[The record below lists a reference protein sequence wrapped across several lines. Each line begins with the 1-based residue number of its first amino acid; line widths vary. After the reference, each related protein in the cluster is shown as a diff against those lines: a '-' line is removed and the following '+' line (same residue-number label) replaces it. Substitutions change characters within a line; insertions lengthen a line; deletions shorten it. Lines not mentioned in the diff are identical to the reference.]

1 MKILH
6 TSDWHLGKKLEGI
19 KRIEEQ
25 NKFIDTLEK
34 IVTDEDPKIIL
45 IAGDVFDTP
54 NPSSEAETL
63 FFNALK
69 KLSNSGKRAIIIIPG
84 NHDSAERL
92 SASKNL
98 ARDFGI
104 IIYEKPFEKKEIGA
118 YGQFQI
124 THSTEGGIVLNIDNE
139 EIFVYSLPYPSEL
152 ALNEEFDD
160 DNISYS
166 KRIGSIL
173 QKGVDEIDSYKQNI
187 CKIIMTHIFI
197 TGSIGD
203 GDEKAIELG
212 GARGVFLEDL
222 PEVDYI
228 ALGHIHKPIKYNSKR
243 AFYSGS
249 PIEYRVSENKY
260 SKKVF
265 IADIIKNSQLNL
277 KEIELENYK
286 PIKNYEVN
294 GIEKALEL
302 SHELKNIEEWI
313 YLKIHT
319 DKYISSRDIKEIRK
333 NKNILEIIPV
343 MKGIEMDSIS
353 TDIDYGDLDIKESFI
368 EFYKSFDGIEPKEE
382 TLNLFMK
389 ILEED
394 E

>member
-25 NKFIDTLEK
+25 TKFIDTLER
-34 IVTDEDPKIIL
+34 IVNNEDPKIIL
-45 IAGDVFDTP
+45 IAGDIFDTP

-69 KLSNSGKRAIIIIPG
+69 KLSDFGKRAIIIIPG

-92 SASKNL
+92 SACKNL
-98 ARDFGI
+98 AKDFGI
-104 IIYEKPFEKKEIGA
+104 IIYEKPFERKEIGT

-124 THSTEGGIVLNIDNE
+124 TYSTDGGIVLNINDE
-139 EIFVYSLPYPSEL
+139 EIFVYSLPYPSEV

-160 DNISYS
+160 DNLSYS
-166 KRIGSIL
+166 KKIGSIL
-173 QKGVDEIDSYKQNI
+173 QKGVDEIDEYNKNI
-187 CKIIMTHIFI
+187 SKIIMTHIFI

-212 GARGVFLEDL
+212 GARGVLLEDL
-222 PEVDYI
+222 PNVDYI
-228 ALGHIHKPIKYNSKR
+228 ALGHIHKPIKYTSKR

-249 PIEYRVSENKY
+249 PIEYRITENKH
-260 SKKVF
+260 SKKIF
-265 IADIIKNSQLNL
+265 IADILKNSPLNL

-294 GIEKALEL
+294 GIEEALTL
-302 SHELKNIEEWI
+302 AKDLKNVEEWI

-319 DKYISSRDIKEIRK
+319 DKYISSGDIREIRK
-333 NKNILEIIPV
+333 NKNILEIIPIIE
-343 MKGIEMDSIS
+343 GIETTSIS
-353 TDIDYGDLDIKESFI
+353 TDIDYGNLDIKEAFI
-368 EFYKSFDGIEPKEE
+368 EFYKSFDGVDPKEE

-394 E
+394 K